1 MSTELDSV
9 DADRLN
15 SIERRLEEMIER
27 KWTPLRES
35 TAKSRLRLKNG
46 G

>member
-27 KWTPLRES
+27 KWTPLRK
-35 TAKSRLRLKNG
+35 ARQRAD
-46 G
+46 